1 MPRPHRRLRAPRHT
15 LPRPFA
21 GATTLLLIIA
31 ASLVGI
37 LAPTPASAAP
47 DEARPQLWLPT
58 PPGET
63 WKILQG
69 YACGSHNSWDRYSLD
84 LVAAE
89 GRTYDA
95 PVRAAADGTVF
106 VWVRKSGTLI
116 LSHGGGFYTMYTHM
130 ASATVT
136 AEGRHV
142 ARGEVIGT
150 VGDRGSPGT
159 PHLHFTAFTADGAWA
174 RNRTS
179 VPLSF
184 AEGYA
189 LPEIGGCSQH
199 QGLKVVAGGA
209 APQPADTTPPTLAAL
224 PEPLRAPP
232 ATAAQLTWPAAV
244 DDASGVAGYRI
255 YLGPDPQGTSDWF
268 VPAPEAATPPLS
280 PGSYLL
286 RLQPLDNA
294 GNAGAWLTAATVVV
308 E

>member
-1 MPRPHRRLRAPRHT
+1 MPRPHRPPTAPALRL
-15 LPRPFA
+15 LPA
-21 GATTLLLIIA
+21 LAAKLVLLLAVLFA
-31 ASLVGI
+31 ALPS
-37 LAPTPASAAP
+37 TSPAFAAP

-63 WKILQG
+63 WTVLQG

-116 LSHGGGFYTMYTHM
+116 LDHGGGFYTMYTHM

-136 AEGRHV
+136 AEGRRV

-159 PHLHFTAFTADGAWA
+159 PHLHFTAFTAEGSSA
-174 RNRTS
+174 RNRRS
-179 VPLSF
+179 VPLTF
-184 AEGYA
+184 AEGYT

-199 QGLKVVAGGA
+199 GGTKLVAGGA
-209 APQPADTTPPTLAAL
+209 VPQPADTTPPSLAPL
-224 PEPLRAPP
+224 SEPLRASA
-232 ATAAQLTWPAAV
+232 ATAAPLAWPAAA
-244 DDASGVAGYRI
+244 DEGSGVAGYRI
-255 YLGPDPQGTSDWF
+255 YLGPDPLGTSDWF
-268 VPAPEAATPPLS
+268 VPAPEAATPPLE
-280 PGSYLL
+280 PGNYLL
-286 RLQPLDNA
+286 RVQPLDKA
-294 GNAGAWLTAATVVV
+294 GNAGAWVTMATLVV